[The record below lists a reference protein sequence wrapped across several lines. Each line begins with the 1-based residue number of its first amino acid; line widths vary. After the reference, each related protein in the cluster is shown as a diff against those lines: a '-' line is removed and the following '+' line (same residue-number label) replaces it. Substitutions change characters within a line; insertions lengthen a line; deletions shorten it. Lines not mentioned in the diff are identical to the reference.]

1 MSSPTAS
8 LPSSSSSES
17 DAERSTPASGPPSAD
32 ERIEVSSLEID
43 TLDEEA
49 LSRLPAGQQEAIKH
63 LHTQVA
69 RAVTAINALKAENE
83 RLRERVEQLEQR
95 PAVADDETFLT
106 LPADPEALRDTLDDF
121 IRSIDAYLDGET

>member
-1 MSSPTAS
+1 
-8 LPSSSSSES
+8 
-17 DAERSTPASGPPSAD
+17 
-32 ERIEVSSLEID
+32 LEID

-121 IRSIDAYLDGET
+121 IRSIDAYLNDEA